1 MASHS
6 RRGLRSILSIPLINR
21 NFPFDAERAPA
32 LARFLRG
39 EAGSSLPVDGNFERH
54 EP

>member
-1 MASHS
+1 MTSQS
-6 RRGLRSILSIPLINR
+6 RRGSRSISSIPLIHR
-21 NFPFDAERAPA
+21 NFPFDAERTLA
-32 LARFLRG
+32 LARFLRC